1 MRYAAATIFSA
12 AMLFFATAEAQQPP
26 SAFTGLRPAAQATL
40 AQRALIDTLRSQRGA
55 GAIHIARI
63 VPQVLRG
70 AGVGQS
76 VQFNVA
82 LNTIV
87 LARAVAVEMQDGR
100 LLWRGEVAAPTAS
113 MPPGMATL
121 VVSGDNVTGSIRT
134 ADGRMY
140 RLRPLGGGET
150 AIIQLDYATMPPDHP
165 PDASTGAAPAQGQAQ
180 PRAAVKPGA
189 MRGGQQGVAL
199 DASTVAARL
208 KGNQQLLQA
217 ATDVRPVSLAERYRL
232 RGDWWRY
239 LVPPTIDVLVAYTPS
254 AQAAAGD
261 IGSLIS
267 LAVTETNDSF
277 TNSNVWAQLRLVGTM
292 PVTYNE
298 SGRTFEQ
305 MTAQLAGTSD
315 GFMDNVH
322 AQRDALHAD
331 IVVLIVNNGA
341 YCGCADAIGATPE
354 TAFVVVHWGCAT
366 GYYSF
371 GHEIGHLLGARH
383 DRDDDATATPFGWG
397 HGYRHLAAGAGWRT
411 IMSYNCPA
419 NQCAPRLQYWSSPLT
434 TWGGFAMGTA
444 TLEDNHRVWN
454 ERAATVA
461 AFR

>member
-121 VVSGDNVTGSIRT
+121 VVNGDNVTGSIRT

-165 PDASTGAAPAQGQAQ
+165 PDALKGGPAPGQAQ
-180 PRAAVKPGA
+180 PRAAIKPGA
-189 MRGGQQGVAL
+189 VRGGPQAAPL
-199 DASTVAARL
+199 DTATINARL
-208 KGNQQLLQA
+208 SVHPQLLQA
-217 ATDVRPVSLAERYRL
+217 ATQAQTVSLAERYRL
-232 RGDWWRY
+232 RPDWWRY

-267 LAVTETNDSF
+267 LAITEANDSF

-298 SGRTFEQ
+298 SGRTYGQ
-305 MTAQLAGTSD
+305 IVDHLAGTSD
-315 GFMDNVH
+315 GYMDNIH

-331 IVVLIVNNGA
+331 VVVLIINNDA
-341 YCGCADAIGATPE
+341 YCGMADAIGATAE
-354 TAFVVVHWGCAT
+354 TAFVAVHWGCAT

-383 DRDDDATATPFGWG
+383 DRDDDATATPFAWG

-434 TWGGFAMGTA
+434 TWGGIPMGTA